1 MPVPSASRPSCLA
14 VLDARHART
23 FQPPAHAAADW
34 FGGFEQARKAAFQKP
49 LVEAVPGGPGDIYAA
64 LGFALAALR
73 ARPDDGLLFWIGPGH
88 AFTELGAPCADGLSQ
103 FGIDLPR
110 LILVKTQSCNEA
122 LWAAEQAL
130 SLPCAKVLTIVAP
143 GRKSLGLAAS
153 RRLLLRA
160 EESGAQCLL
169 LRLDP
174 LAPSAAFSRWRVG
187 AASSQG
193 ADREIGAPAFSVTLE
208 KNRAGPAGM
217 DWRVE
222 WNAHEHDFHE
232 AGGPAQPR
240 ASRTLDGAVAA
251 ATLHRPFAA
260 FGTHAA

>member
-1 MPVPSASRPSCLA
+1 MRE
-14 VLDARHART
+14 
-23 FQPPAHAAADW
+23 AADW

-49 LVEAVPGGPGDIYAA
+49 LVEAAPASTGDSYAA
-64 LGFALAALR
+64 LGFSLAALR
-73 ARPDDGLLFWIGPGH
+73 AQSEGGLLFWIGPGH

-103 FGIDLPR
+103 FGIDLSR
-110 LILVKTQSCNEA
+110 LILVKTQSPNET

-130 SLPCAKVLTIVAP
+130 SLPCAKVLTVIAP

-174 LAPSAAFSRWRVG
+174 AAPSAAFSRWRVS
-187 AASSQG
+187 AAASQG
-193 ADREIGAPAFSVTLE
+193 AGREVGAPSFAISLE

-222 WNAHEHDFHE
+222 WNAHEHDFRE
-232 AGGPAQPR
+232 ASGPARARNLPR
-240 ASRTLDGAVAA
+240 ADRTLDGAVAA

-260 FGTHAA
+260 SGTHAA